1 MSDLHITEHVADIGS
16 RLAPIPRLAE
26 GEVHIWSL
34 RPEPSIELSPY
45 VKILSSNEQDR
56 ARRFRFPHLT
66 RNFIVDH
73 GRLRLLLG
81 AYAQSR
87 PEDLVF
93 TENDFGK
100 PVLTS
105 PGLTNHGLHFNLSH
119 TRGLTLLAVCLD
131 SEVGID
137 VEAVRT
143 MEDWQSIA
151 QSHFSLKEN
160 AALHNTVE
168 SDRLNGFFRCWTR
181 KEAFLKANG
190 LGLSK
195 PLDSF
200 AVSVATEEFPELLS
214 CEWDARETSRWR
226 LVSLALEP
234 GFMGALAIQRREWK
248 ISSFNWRA

>member
-16 RLAPIPRLAE
+16 RLAPIPRLTE

-100 PVLTS
+100 PVLTN
-105 PGLTNHGLHFNLSH
+105 PGLTNHSLDFNLSH
-119 TRGLTLLAVCLD
+119 TRGLTLFAVCLD

-137 VEAVRT
+137 VEAVRS
-143 MEDWQSIA
+143 MEDWQGIA
-151 QSHFSLKEN
+151 QSHFSPKEN

-214 CEWDARETSRWR
+214 CEWDSREILRWR
-226 LVSLALEP
+226 LVSLALGP
-234 GFMGALAIQRREWK
+234 GFIGALAIQRREWK